1 MFENHAINLSPSLET
16 EHPNRIGLHVKKLRL
31 DAGYSIE
38 NLAVT
43 CGLTTSEIE
52 DIENGLDDNPARL
65 ARVANALKITPD
77 RLGQF

>member
-1 MFENHAINLSPSLET
+1 M
-16 EHPNRIGLHVKKLRL
+16 GLHVKKLRL